1 MSLDNQQTTFNNQQT
16 TLNNQMD
23 KLWKSRAEVIPS
35 IFEDPER
42 VTLPIIENQKQT
54 IYLLLSDIING
65 ANTELSNVNPNLPI
79 TPRLDFS
86 SLKSK
91 AQSEIQEEEFQQLA
105 ELKVINR
112 SERQRLIDL
121 GKLIPVVKGT
131 PRDLSDT
138 QIGKFPQP
146 QQEGGEI
153 EVQPPIE
160 EQADTQ
166 LDMAGLG
173 PLGLVDDMEGE
184 TITGVADDLEME
196 LPEGSYVL
204 NAHTVELVGVKDLN
218 TMIKDAITIA
228 VESGYKLPKE
238 VDPTKKVPI
247 QISNGEFVIPAILV
261 PIIGLENLEKMNR
274 RGLEYREQQ
283 EAEVRPEE
291 GEPAPE
297 GSNEDLIAQIKDVA

>member
-1 MSLDNQQTTFNNQQT
+1 MA
-16 TLNNQMD
+16 LNDQMD

-42 VTLPIIENQKQT
+42 VTLPIIENQNQT

-65 ANTELSNVNPNLPI
+65 ANTELKKTSTNLPI

-91 AQSEIQEEEFQQLA
+91 AQSEIQKEEFQKLA
-105 ELKVINR
+105 ELKVIDR
-112 SERQRLIDL
+112 SERQRLIAL

-153 EVQPPIE
+153 EVQPPME

-173 PLGLVDDMEGE
+173 PLGLVDDIEGE

-247 QISNGEFVIPAILV
+247 QISNGEFVVPAILV

-297 GSNEDLIAQIKDVA
+297 GSNEDLRAQIKDVT